1 MMVMSVMLV
10 VTGSW
15 VVIVVVVVL
24 LVVMIIVDC
33 DVSGDG
39 NDDTEGDG
47 R

>member
-15 VVIVVVVVL
+15 VVVVL